1 MRTTNPLTSCFYS
14 TSNGTVVY
22 SIIKKIMM
30 FLKSNSDSSDIN
42 TNYNRNHIKKS
53 KKRDIVDADFEEIKD
68 KKQ

>member
-1 MRTTNPLTSCFYS
+1 
-14 TSNGTVVY
+14 
-22 SIIKKIMM
+22 MM

-53 KKRDIVDADFEEIKD
+53 KKRDIVEADFEEIKD

>member
-1 MRTTNPLTSCFYS
+1 MFFRLIIYTVIFYFF
-14 TSNGTVVY
+14 Y

-53 KKRDIVDADFEEIKD
+53 KKRDIVEANFEEIKD